1 MNSSGSYFQ
10 LRKMHTRTDLI
21 KDITRRNG
29 GAYLF
34 SNLRGC
40 DGSIKLGIFLDR
52 FYFDGMSLIA
62 INGSVFKHTEM
73 FSLKDV
79 EVITCDLDLS
89 QVRNHRINFKARSL

>member
-1 MNSSGSYFQ
+1 
-10 LRKMHTRTDLI
+10 MHTRTDLI

-40 DGSIKLGIFLDR
+40 DGNR

-89 QVRNHRINFKARSL
+89 